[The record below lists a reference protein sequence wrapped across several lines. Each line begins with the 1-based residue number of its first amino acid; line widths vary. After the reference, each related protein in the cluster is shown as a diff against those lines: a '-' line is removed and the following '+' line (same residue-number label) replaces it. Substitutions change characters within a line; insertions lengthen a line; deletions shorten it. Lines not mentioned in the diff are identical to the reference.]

1 MHSLLE
7 VGWPAMASPWFSVL
21 RLPSELWVFFNRTHH
36 FLLLHYSELVNLVV
50 ALGKLLSFQL
60 SFQKLGLVLSL
71 LFCLSP
77 CLLLAGS

>member
-1 MHSLLE
+1 MGLII
-7 VGWPAMASPWFSVL
+7 
-21 RLPSELWVFFNRTHH
+21 

-77 CLLLAGS
+77 CLLLAGY